1 MKRVLAFLISATITP
16 AFANSDFVPQP
27 NQIVFTINNEICSAT
42 IEDCSTGFHYFIND
56 AEAARSLILQKR
68 VFLAKGDMKLEA
80 AATVAFNGVNFT
92 RARIWG
98 TDTYLWFL
106 TLGLAASEVDL
117 SVDDLKSGGWTF
129 TTNWAVSER
138 LDYVVEQRKYEADLN
153 NKYKQVIARLSPTQR
168 AKLRNEERV
177 WLVERDK
184 LKGDQKAF
192 LESTKQRI
200 QFLASSYP

>member
-1 MKRVLAFLISATITP
+1 MKRVLALLISVTITP

-27 NQIVFTINNEICSAT
+27 NQIVFTIGNAICSET
-42 IEDCSTGFHYFIND
+42 IEDCSTGFHYFLHD

-68 VFLAKGDMKLEA
+68 VFLARGDMKLEA
-80 AATVAFNGVNFT
+80 VATVAFNGVNFT
-92 RARIWG
+92 RARMWG

-117 SVDDLKSGGWTF
+117 SVDDLKSGGWRFATGV
-129 TTNWAVSER
+129 VSER
-138 LDYVVEQRKYEADLN
+138 LDYVVEQRKCEADLN
-153 NKYKQVIARLSPTQR
+153 NKYKQVMARLSPTQR
-168 AKLRNEERV
+168 VKLRSEERV

-184 LKGDQKAF
+184 LKDNQKAF